1 LRYGLRINS
10 SDLAWRLLK
19 EKSTLIVPGDQ
30 FGIDGYIRIGM
41 GHAGPYL
48 SEGLGRI
55 DGILRAL
62 VAEKGTP

>member
-1 LRYGLRINS
+1 
-10 SDLAWRLLK
+10 LAWRLLK

-30 FGIDGYIRIGM
+30 FGMDGYIRIGM

-55 DGILRAL
+55 DGLLRAL
-62 VAEKGTP
+62 AAEKSAP